1 MSPILTVS
9 CQTGEG
15 IDKFINLLQNVTLN
29 ERTMGEMLPHVY
41 LRLETQVKVIFFGF
55 IFVLFYLFVLPTHS
69 SSTLKKVTG
78 TI

>member
-15 IDKFINLLQNVTLN
+15 VDKFMNLLQNVTLN

-41 LRLETQVKVIFFGF
+41 LRLETQVKVPWI
-55 IFVLFYLFVLPTHS
+55 LFM
-69 SSTLKKVTG
+69 
-78 TI
+78 